1 MRLIL
6 LGPPGS
12 GKGTHAGWL
21 SEKFGIPAIST
32 GDILRAAVAAGTE
45 LGRKAKSYMDGG
57 QLVPDEVMIGLIEE
71 RLRESDCAP
80 GFLLDG
86 FPRTVPQA
94 EALDDLLRKLGW
106 SLDAV
111 LELDVDEEEIVR
123 RLTSRRVCSRC
134 GRIFNL
140 VYDPPPADG
149 RCPEC
154 GGEVIQRSD
163 DREETVRNRL
173 RVYHQQTAP
182 LVEFYRDRGLLVS
195 VDGNGSIEQVR
206 ERVLGALRNAGI
218 A

>member
-1 MRLIL
+1 
-6 LGPPGS
+6 
-12 GKGTHAGWL
+12 
-21 SEKFGIPAIST
+21 
-32 GDILRAAVAAGTE
+32 
-45 LGRKAKSYMDGG
+45 MDRG

-71 RLRESDCAP
+71 RLRESDCVP

-94 EALDDLLRKLGW
+94 EALDDLLQKLGW

-123 RLTSRRVCSRC
+123 RLTSRRVCSKC